1 MLDGTYLSRNFATL
15 GPFLTLQPPCHSRL
29 TSLHVWEASLASDPQ
44 EQRKDVVGR
53 LFPHEPRYEMRE
65 GTKRPIDQ
73 SEWVSFPLSS
83 PPVRSP
89 LRPFAA
95 TSGNL
100 GSRLAS
106 SSNPLIIG
114 NGRSW
119 KEMEAETG
127 GQWLEEPYGLTVLI
141 SCNPWANCGV
151 SFGSSFQDVIALD
164 PHEKRL
170 AQGRP

>member
-1 MLDGTYLSRNFATL
+1 MER
-15 GPFLTLQPPCHSRL
+15 
-29 TSLHVWEASLASDPQ
+29 
-44 EQRKDVVGR
+44 
-53 LFPHEPRYEMRE
+53 
-65 GTKRPIDQ
+65 
-73 SEWVSFPLSS
+73 
-83 PPVRSP
+83 
-89 LRPFAA
+89 
-95 TSGNL
+95 
-100 GSRLAS
+100 
-106 SSNPLIIG
+106 LIIG